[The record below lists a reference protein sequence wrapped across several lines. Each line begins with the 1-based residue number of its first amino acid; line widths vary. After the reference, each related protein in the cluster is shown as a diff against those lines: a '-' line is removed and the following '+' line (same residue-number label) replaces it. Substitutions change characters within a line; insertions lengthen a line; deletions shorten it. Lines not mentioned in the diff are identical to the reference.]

1 MRAINPQSGSSFGLK
16 WVMGT
21 TVSRCYGCGGEILN
35 PPQAVPDDLVIVHK
49 DIRQYRDRNTGQ
61 IQFTREPQ
69 NVHFHLKSACIRMR
83 YPHFTSN
90 ALIISQDFARYFQ
103 LEHIERLGNE
113 FGLGYNCQ

>member
-1 MRAINPQSGSSFGLK
+1 MHAINPQSGSSFGLK

-49 DIRQYRDRNTGQ
+49 DIRQYRDQNTGQ

-69 NVHFHLKSACIRMR
+69 NVHFHL
-83 YPHFTSN
+83 YQN
-90 ALIISQDFARYFQ
+90 AISHVIFDR
-103 LEHIERLGNE
+103 EHIERLANE
-113 FGLGYNCQ
+113 FGLGCNCQ